1 MISLLAKIFIG
12 SDNYKDMNVRE
23 KYGKLCGIV
32 GISLNILLCF
42 IKFFA
47 GIMTGAI
54 AITADAFNNLSDAA
68 SSLVTLI
75 GFKLARN
82 KADSEHPFGHGRIE
96 YISGLVVSFL
106 ILLMAYELI
115 KNSIVRIIHPVLPQA
130 DSITFA
136 ILVFSIFVK
145 LYMAYYNGSMS
156 KKLDSVVLKATA
168 KDSLSDVLATSIVL
182 IAVIGA
188 SLWKLPLDGYGGL
201 IVGIMIMFAGI
212 SAFRDTVDPLLGK
225 APDKE
230 LIDSIEKIV
239 MSDERILG
247 MHDLIVHDYGP
258 GNMMVSL
265 HVEVNYKENI
275 LELHELIDRIEYDLR
290 GVIDCEPIIH
300 MDPVVDDDDEVN
312 KARKAVEEVI
322 ASMGDDMSFHDFHV
336 MKNDNNLNLIFDV
349 VVKHEF
355 DMDDETLKD
364 SISGRI
370 RDIDDRY
377 LCIIQVDRK

>member
-188 SLWKLPLDGYGGL
+188 SVWKIPLDGYGGL

-300 MDPVVDDDDEVN
+300 IDPVVDDDDEVN

-349 VVKHEF
+349 VVKHGF

>member
-349 VVKHEF
+349 VVKHGF

>member
-188 SLWKLPLDGYGGL
+188 SVWKIPLDGYGGL

-312 KARKAVEEVI
+312 KARKAVEKVI

-349 VVKHEF
+349 VVKHGF